1 MRTIGGQ
8 TGGLSL
14 EGESVLQRFRA
25 VRKNEDGFTLIEL
38 LIVIVILG
46 VLSGIVVFAVSAFND
61 RGYQAACKT
70 DMKSVEVA
78 AEAYKAKSVTGAW
91 PASYTDIVPTYLRTK
106 PTSPNYTIT
115 LGNADGVVT
124 GTLTGPPTSA
134 C

>member
-78 AEAYKAKSVTGAW
+78 AEAYKAKSSTGAY
-91 PASYTDIVPTYLRTK
+91 PADIAALVPTYLRTA
-106 PTSPNYTIT
+106 PNSPNYSIT
-115 LGNADGVVT
+115 LASDGKVT